1 MTEEIIKKENEE
13 VKKEETTTPKTTTA
27 TPVANATRGG
37 NRTPNNDFRKNRRKP
52 RRRFQKEKPE
62 FEQKILDIRRVTRVA
77 SGGRRFSF
85 SVVMALGDKKGRV
98 GVGVGKAGDTAL
110 AIEKAIKQGKKN
122 MFRVVTTETM
132 SIPHEIK
139 AKFVGSNV
147 LMMPAPGRGII
158 AGGAPRDILALA
170 GLTDINAKLLSRSKN
185 HLNNA
190 RATVKAL
197 QTLTGEPAPLKK
209 TEEKKVA
216 SKVATPVTKTDK

>member
-1 MTEEIIKKENEE
+1 MTDEIITKENEE
-13 VKKEETTTPKTTTA
+13 KKVEETTPKTSA
-27 TPVANATRGG
+27 APVRNTRGG
-37 NRTPNNDFRKNRRKP
+37 ADASNNDFRKNRRKP
-52 RRRFQKEKPE
+52 RRKFQKEKPE

-98 GVGVGKAGDTAL
+98 GVGLGKASDTAL
-110 AIEKAIKQGKKN
+110 AIEKAIKDGKKN
-122 MFRVVTTETM
+122 MFRITTTETM

-139 AKFVGSNV
+139 AKFIGSNII
-147 LMMPAPGRGII
+147 MIPAPGRGII

-170 GLTDINAKLLSRSKN
+170 GLNDINTKLLSRSKN

-197 QTLTGEPAPLKK
+197 QTLVGEPAPLKK

-216 SKVATPVTKTDK
+216 KKVATPVTKTDK